1 MENSNR
7 QSQYPIKLKVKNM
20 NDLESLNL
28 DIAIATYGHTNA
40 LKKGDVPIK
49 GIRPNFI
56 EVKPIIA
63 AFRRMVRDVEFDVC
77 EMAPATYM
85 IAREAG
91 APFKALPIF
100 IFRRFHHA
108 GLVYRDDAGINTPK
122 DLENK
127 KVGVRAYS
135 VTTGIWT
142 RGIMMNDYGVDNSK
156 ITWVV
161 DDEEH
166 VKSLV
171 LPKNVIHAKEDQSLV
186 NMMASGELSA
196 AFTDNAGIGRAG
208 APTDGW
214 QAGGR
219 IKPPEYKELF
229 PNALDLETQWFNKTG
244 IYPVHGLIVVKDEL
258 LKKHP
263 WMAQS
268 LFNAFNESKEI
279 YLKQLHNGESVSD
292 KDDHYRSMSK
302 IVGKDPLPYGIDA
315 NRPSIQ
321 ALIDYCYQQELL
333 KSKYSID
340 DMFVNVNSQN

>member
-1 MENSNR
+1 MSNT
-7 QSQYPIKLKVKNM
+7 PALP
-20 NDLESLNL
+20 LN
-28 DIAIATYGHTNA
+28 IAIATYGHTAA
-40 LKKGDVPIK
+40 LKKGQVPIT
-49 GIRPNFI
+49 GVQPEFI

-85 IAREAG
+85 IAREHG

-108 GLVYRDDAGINTPK
+108 GLVYRDDAGIRGPK
-122 DLENK
+122 DLEGK
-127 KVGVRAYS
+127 RAGVRAYS

-142 RGIMMNDYGVDNSK
+142 RGIMTNEYGVDNSK

-171 LPKNVIHAKEDQSLV
+171 LPPNVQQAPEGKSLV
-186 NMMASGELSA
+186 DLMASGYLSA

-208 APTDGW
+208 APADGW

-219 IKPPEYKELF
+219 IKPPEYIEMF
-229 PNALDLETQWFNKTG
+229 PEAEKLEAEWFKKTG

-258 LKKHP
+258 IAKHP
-263 WMAQS
+263 WLGKA
-268 LFNAFNESKEI
+268 LYDAFLESKEI
-279 YLKQLHNGESVSD
+279 YLRQLAAGESVSD
-292 KDDHYRSMSK
+292 KDEHYRAMAK
-302 IVGKDPLPYGIDA
+302 IVGDPLPYGIEA
-315 NRPSIQ
+315 NRASID
-321 ALIDYCYQQELL
+321 AMMTYCFQQGLL
-333 KSKYSID
+333 KKQHAVD
-340 DMFVNVNSQN
+340 DMFIDPRA

>member
-1 MENSNR
+1 MSV
-7 QSQYPIKLKVKNM
+7 SSDI
-20 NDLESLNL
+20 SL
-28 DIAIATYGHTNA
+28 DMAIATYGHTQA
-40 LKKGDVPIK
+40 LKSGAVPILGVK
-49 GIRPNFI
+49 PHFI

-108 GLVYRDDAGINTPK
+108 GLVYRDDAGIHAPK
-122 DLENK
+122 DLEHK
-127 KVGVRAYS
+127 AVGVRAYS

-142 RGIMMNDYGVDNSK
+142 RGILTNDYGVDNST
-156 ITWVV
+156 ISWVV

-171 LPKNVIHAKEDQSLV
+171 LPPNVKHAKEGVSLV
-186 NMMASGELSA
+186 QMMASGELSA

-214 QAGGR
+214 QSGGR
-219 IKPPEYKELF
+219 IKPPEYLELF
-229 PNALDLETQWFNKTG
+229 PNALALETEWYQKTG
-244 IYPVHGLIVVKDEL
+244 IYPVHGLIVVKDEV

-263 WMAQS
+263 EVAQS
-268 LFNAFNESKEI
+268 LFDAFYQSKEI
-279 YLKQLHNGESVSD
+279 YLKQLHAGESVSD
-292 KDDHYRSMSK
+292 KDEHYRSMSK
-302 IVGKDPLPYGIDA
+302 IVGPDPLPYGIEK
-315 NRPSIQ
+315 NRASMK
-321 ALIDYCYQQELL
+321 ALMTYCFQQGLL
-333 KSKYSID
+333 KKEYSID
-340 DMFVNVNSQN
+340 DMFVNVDH

>member
-1 MENSNR
+1 MNPLE
-7 QSQYPIKLKVKNM
+7 KV
-20 NDLESLNL
+20 NL

-40 LKKGDVPIK
+40 LKNGAVSIP
-49 GIRPNFI
+49 GVNPHFI
-56 EVKPIIA
+56 EIKPIIA

-85 IAREAG
+85 LAREAG

-108 GLVYRDDAGINTPK
+108 GLVYRDDANITQPK

-142 RGIMMNDYGVDNSK
+142 RGILMNDYGVDNAK

-166 VKSLV
+166 VQSLV
-171 LPKNVIHAKEDQSLV
+171 LPKNVTHATAEQSLV
-186 NMMASGELSA
+186 KMMGTGELSA

-214 QAGGR
+214 QSGGR

-229 PNALDLETQWFNKTG
+229 PDSLKLETQWFNKTG
-244 IYPVHGLIVVKDEL
+244 IYPVHGLIVVKDEVL
-258 LKKHP
+258 SKYP
-263 WMAQS
+263 WIAKA
-268 LFNAFNESKEI
+268 LFDAFFESKEI
-279 YLKQLHNGESVSD
+279 YLKQLLNGESVSD

-302 IVGKDPLPYGIDA
+302 IVGQDPLPYGIDA
-315 NRPSIQ
+315 NRASIQ
-321 ALIDYCYQQELL
+321 ALIDYCHQQELL
-333 KSKYSID
+333 KKQYTID
-340 DMFVNVNSQN
+340 DMFVNINHSN

>member
-1 MENSNR
+1 MS
-7 QSQYPIKLKVKNM
+7 P
-20 NDLESLNL
+20 LEKINL

-40 LKKGDVPIK
+40 LKNGTVAIQ
-49 GIRPNFI
+49 GVNPNFI
-56 EVKPIIA
+56 EIKPIIA

-85 IAREAG
+85 LAREAG

-108 GLVYRDDAGINTPK
+108 GLVYRDDAGITQPK

-142 RGIMMNDYGVDNSK
+142 RGIMMNDHGVDNTK

-166 VKSLV
+166 VKSLQ
-171 LPKNVIHAKEDQSLV
+171 LPKNVIHATAEQSLV
-186 NMMASGELSA
+186 KMMETGELSA

-214 QAGGR
+214 QSGGR

-229 PNALDLETQWFNKTG
+229 PNSLELETQWFNKNG
-244 IYPVHGLIVVKDEL
+244 IYPVHGLIVVKDAVL
-258 LKKHP
+258 NKYP
-263 WMAQS
+263 WIAKS
-268 LFNAFNESKEI
+268 LFDAFFESKEI
-279 YLKQLHNGESVSD
+279 YLNQLSNGESVSD

-315 NRPSIQ
+315 NRKSIQ
-321 ALIDYCYQQELL
+321 TLIDYCHQQELL
-333 KSKYSID
+333 KKKYSIVVQ
-340 DMFVNVNSQN
+340 MMKRKI